1 MTYCAPLGYLRQ
13 QLLTRLFQCP
23 LVFRPFVRRVERQL
37 DKLLPRLEDR
47 QLGGGQRGIETRLR
61 IAFREVIL
69 CRGFVVRLGDHRLAK
84 QQRIA
89 FQRAASVVQ
98 IGGKQRTLR
107 QQPVVVLLIF
117 GNLCLEQS
125 ALMSQIVDIEIVAV
139 VAALPQKVGPR
150 GLELSQHI
158 APVEPRRAY
167 QKRIRQGVGPAE
179 RTLQGG
185 DIAVAGCRREE
196 GDYFAHMH
204 RIAVRYAD
212 HIEQPV
218 VAGRKVRGRID
229 RRDRNRGR
237 DRLRVFDEITAQYD
251 PCKNAENNRHPPPH
265 NPRRGPTQNR
275 LGLLAVKIR
284 S

>member
-1 MTYCAPLGYLRQ
+1 MGNLRQ
-13 QLLTRLFQCP
+13 QLLTRLFQRP

-37 DKLLPRLEDR
+37 HKLLPRLEYR
-47 QLGGGQRGIETRLR
+47 QLGGGQHSIETRLR
-61 IAFREVIL
+61 IAFREVVL

-84 QQRIA
+84 QERIA
-89 FQRAASVVQ
+89 LQHAASVVQ

-117 GNLCLEQS
+117 GNLRLEQP
-125 ALMSQIVDIEIVAV
+125 ALVPRIVDIEVVAV

-150 GLELSQHI
+150 GLELTKHI

-167 QKRIRQGVGPAE
+167 QERIRQGVGPAE

-185 DIAVAGCRREE
+185 DVTVAGCGREE
-196 GDYFAHMH
+196 GDYFARVH
-204 RIAVRYAD
+204 RIAVRDAD
-212 HIEQPV
+212 RIEQPV

-237 DRLRVFDEITAQYD
+237 DRLRVFDEIAAQYD
-251 PCKNAENNRHPPPH
+251 PTTGHVPESPGPPRCKNVLFWMA
-265 NPRRGPTQNR
+265 
-275 LGLLAVKIR
+275 
-284 S
+284 